1 MSSRESKLII
11 TCALTGSDTFPTQMP
26 YLPITPDQIAEEAFR
41 AYEAGAAIVHVHAR
55 EPKTEKTHIEFGNM
69 ERDPHKNKGKM

>member
-1 MSSRESKLII
+1 
-11 TCALTGSDTFPTQMP
+11 MP